1 MSTATFGLGVL
12 VTALAGV
19 VAVLS
24 SRVSERLRIPA
35 PAFFLIAAAAAA
47 DLWPR
52 LGGLSFTA
60 VDQVVSVALAVILF
74 DGGMRVGWR
83 RMKSVAG
90 PTLWIGVAGTLVTAG
105 GVAVLAHLILAL
117 DWRSALLLGAA
128 LAPTDPAVLFSVLG
142 RREVAGRGGALLEG
156 ESGSNDPVSI
166 ALLAALLAAS
176 GTGMT
181 AVGHVATELLAQ
193 LIIGTAVGA
202 AGGWALLA
210 FMRRVPLPSESL
222 YPLRVLAGALAIYG
236 AATAVHGSGFLAV
249 FVAGIL
255 IGDERA
261 PYQREIVRFHSALA
275 SLGEIVA
282 FIMLGLTIRLHD
294 LAHHWAWLAG
304 LVLAVLLSLVV
315 RPLLVG
321 VLLWPVR
328 LRRRERLC
336 VLWAGLKGAVPIL
349 LGAYIVQDEVPGA
362 DRLYEIIFVVVAFS
376 VIVQGGTVPWL
387 LRRLKIPLRT
397 IEPEPWSLGI
407 RFQHEPE
414 GLHRFIVAPGAAA
427 DATPVGDLLVTEDA
441 WISLLIRDGRLVPV
455 RSDTILRA
463 GDEAV
468 VLSTDPDA
476 AGLTA
481 LFAAPAGTKWRADEW
496 PGPHPKVN
504 MRRGGTSQRS
514 CSRSSCRSMRRCA
527 RGRALAWLACAARA
541 ARWTARAAAASVP
554 RSTCQPLR
562 AARGMR
568 ARAGT
573 PVCSAAAHTARATA
587 ASSGS
592 AVAGSMTSR
601 RSAACWRIARR
612 TRSVSSAAGC
622 RFSWPSG

>member
-1 MSTATFGLGVL
+1 MSTPAFGLGR
-12 VTALAGV
+12 AGHRDGRG

-35 PAFFLIAAAAAA
+35 PAFFLIVAAAAA

-60 VDQVVSVALAVILF
+60 VDQIVSVALAVILF

-90 PTLWIGVAGTLVTAG
+90 ATLWIGVAGTLVTAG

-156 ESGSNDPVSI
+156 GSGSNDPVSI

-261 PYQREIVRFHSALA
+261 PYQREIARFHSALA
-275 SLGEIVA
+275 SLG
-282 FIMLGLTIRLHD
+282 
-294 LAHHWAWLAG
+294 
-304 LVLAVLLSLVV
+304 
-315 RPLLVG
+315 
-321 VLLWPVR
+321 
-328 LRRRERLC
+328 
-336 VLWAGLKGAVPIL
+336 
-349 LGAYIVQDEVPGA
+349 
-362 DRLYEIIFVVVAFS
+362 
-376 VIVQGGTVPWL
+376 
-387 LRRLKIPLRT
+387 
-397 IEPEPWSLGI
+397 I
-407 RFQHEPE
+407 RFRHEPE

-427 DATPVGDLLVTEDA
+427 DATPVGDLLVTDDA

-455 RSDTILRA
+455 RGDTILRA

-481 LFAAPAGTKWRADEW
+481 LFAAPA
-496 PGPHPKVN
+496 
-504 MRRGGTSQRS
+504 RRRRPTP
-514 CSRSSCRSMRRCA
+514 SSHR
-527 RGRALAWLACAARA
+527 
-541 ARWTARAAAASVP
+541 
-554 RSTCQPLR
+554 
-562 AARGMR
+562 
-568 ARAGT
+568 
-573 PVCSAAAHTARATA
+573 
-587 ASSGS
+587 
-592 AVAGSMTSR
+592 
-601 RSAACWRIARR
+601 
-612 TRSVSSAAGC
+612 
-622 RFSWPSG
+622 